1 MIIIIMMIIIMIIII
16 IIIIIIVVAVLVIVI
31 KTGTL
36 MESSDYSFAYYVSNY
51 VQNKLDNLT
60 K

>member
-1 MIIIIMMIIIMIIII
+1 MI